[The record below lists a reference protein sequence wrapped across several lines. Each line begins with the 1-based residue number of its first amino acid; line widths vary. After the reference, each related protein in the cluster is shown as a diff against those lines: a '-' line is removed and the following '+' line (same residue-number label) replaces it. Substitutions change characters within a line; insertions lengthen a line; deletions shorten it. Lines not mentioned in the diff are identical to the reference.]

1 MIQEQSIEQ
10 YVTDSPYLLLFDEE
24 IQNISNSL
32 VMGCKTEVEKVEKI
46 FVHVRD
52 TYLHSMD
59 AKETIVSISAK
70 DVIKN
75 GHGICYAKS
84 NLLAAL
90 LRCQQIPTGYCYQ
103 RLTLED
109 DDTRG
114 YCLHA
119 LNAVYINNQW
129 HRLDARGNKPGV
141 NVQFSLSK
149 EQVAFPIRT
158 CYKEIDYPTIYVNP
172 LPCTIDA
179 LLNSENVSQLMNHLP
194 NNI

>member
-10 YVTDSPYLLLFDEE
+10 YVKDSPYLLLFDEE

-109 DDTRG
+109 DDKKG

-119 LNAVYINNQW
+119 LNAVYINKQW
-129 HRLDARGNKPGV
+129 HRLDARGNKPGI
-141 NVQFSLSK
+141 NAQFSLSK
-149 EQVAFPIRT
+149 EQLAFFIRA
-158 CYKEIDYPTIYVNP
+158 CYKEKDYPTVYVNP
-172 LPCTIDA
+172 LPCTIEA
-179 LLNSENVSQLMNHLP
+179 LLNSEDISQLMNNLP